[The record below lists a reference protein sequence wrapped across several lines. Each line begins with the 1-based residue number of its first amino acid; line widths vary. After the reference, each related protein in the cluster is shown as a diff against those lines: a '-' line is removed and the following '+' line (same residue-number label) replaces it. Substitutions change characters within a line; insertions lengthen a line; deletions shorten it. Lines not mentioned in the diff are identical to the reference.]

1 MIDLSTII
9 KRDNIITASPEDSL
23 TQALA
28 RLSTSHD
35 AAFVFD
41 EKKKYL
47 GVINPYYALIRSSHP
62 GNAKALHCLHH
73 PPKIYIDYPLP
84 KVANLLIE
92 SKIHYLPV
100 FDRKEKFLGIVSA
113 RQLLK
118 TLKNLPIFKKTIKEA
133 LRWRRRPL
141 TVVYEDET
149 VAQAINLF
157 KSTKLSK
164 LVVINRD
171 MKLKGILSYYDL
183 IAFMLEGKKPN
194 GGRREIVGNK
204 VHLFNQRVRNYM
216 KTYVLSLKQDNLV
229 ADAFRL
235 IIDKKIG
242 SVVVV
247 DSERHPIG
255 IVTTRDL
262 LRLFIESERR
272 PIWQLFLNKV
282 R

>member
-1 MIDLSTII
+1 MIDLATIV
-9 KRDNIITASPEDSL
+9 KKDNIITASPDVSL

-41 EKKKYL
+41 EKNKYL
-47 GVINPYYALIRSSHP
+47 GVVNPYYALIRSSHP
-62 GNAKALHCLHH
+62 GNAKAVHCLHH
-73 PPKIYIDYPLP
+73 PPKIYVDYSLP
-84 KVANLLIE
+84 KVASLLIE

-100 FDRKEKFLGIVSA
+100 FDRKEKFLGIISA
-113 RQLLK
+113 RRI
-118 TLKNLPIFKKTIKEA
+118 LKNLSNLAVFKKPIKEA
-133 LRWRRRPL
+133 LQFRKRPL
-141 TVVYEDET
+141 TVVYDDET

-216 KTYVLSLKQDNLV
+216 KTYVLSLRNDNLV

-247 DSERHPIG
+247 DEERHPIG

-262 LRLFIESERR
+262 LRLLIESERQ
-272 PIWQLFLNKV
+272 PIWHLFLNKV

>member
-1 MIDLSTII
+1 M
-9 KRDNIITASPEDSL
+9 
-23 TQALA
+23 
-28 RLSTSHD
+28 
-35 AAFVFD
+35 
-41 EKKKYL
+41 
-47 GVINPYYALIRSSHP
+47 
-62 GNAKALHCLHH
+62 
-73 PPKIYIDYPLP
+73 
-84 KVANLLIE
+84 
-92 SKIHYLPV
+92 
-100 FDRKEKFLGIVSA
+100 
-113 RQLLK
+113 
-118 TLKNLPIFKKTIKEA
+118 
-133 LRWRRRPL
+133 
-141 TVVYEDET
+141 TVVYDDET

-216 KTYVLSLKQDNLV
+216 KTYVLSLRNDNLV

-247 DSERHPIG
+247 DEERHPIG

-262 LRLFIESERR
+262 LRLFIESERQ
-272 PIWQLFLNKV
+272 PIWHLFLNKV

>member
-9 KRDNIITASPEDSL
+9 KKDNIITASPDDSL

-84 KVANLLIE
+84 KVASLLIE

-100 FDRKEKFLGIVSA
+100 FDRKDNFLGIISA
-113 RQLLK
+113 RRILR
-118 TLKNLPIFKKTIKEA
+118 NLSNLAVFKKPIKEA

-216 KTYVLSLKQDNLV
+216 KIYVLSLKQDNLV
-229 ADAFRL
+229 SDAFRL

-242 SVVVV
+242 SVVIV
-247 DSERHPIG
+247 DAERHPTG

-262 LRLFIESERR
+262 LRLYIESERK

>member
-1 MIDLSTII
+1 MIDLATIV
-9 KRDNIITASPEDSL
+9 KKDNIIAASPDVSL

-41 EKKKYL
+41 EKNKYL
-47 GVINPYYALIRSSHP
+47 GVVNPYYALIRSSHP
-62 GNAKALHCLHH
+62 GNAKAVHCLHH
-73 PPKIYIDYPLP
+73 PPKIYVDYSLP
-84 KVANLLIE
+84 KVASLLIE

-100 FDRKEKFLGIVSA
+100 FDRKEKFLGIISA
-113 RQLLK
+113 RRI
-118 TLKNLPIFKKTIKEA
+118 LKNLSNLAVFKKPIKEA
-133 LRWRRRPL
+133 LQFRKRPL
-141 TVVYEDET
+141 TVVYDDET

-216 KTYVLSLKQDNLV
+216 KTYVLSLRNDNLV

-247 DSERHPIG
+247 DEERHPIG

-262 LRLFIESERR
+262 LRLLIESERQ
-272 PIWQLFLNKV
+272 PIWHLFLNKV

>member
-1 MIDLSTII
+1 MIDLATIV
-9 KRDNIITASPEDSL
+9 KKDNIITASPDVSL

-35 AAFVFD
+35 AAFIFD
-41 EKKKYL
+41 EKNKYL
-47 GVINPYYALIRSSHP
+47 GVVNPYYALIRSSHP
-62 GNAKALHCLHH
+62 GNAKAVHCLHH
-73 PPKIYIDYPLP
+73 PPKIYVDYSLP
-84 KVANLLIE
+84 KVASLLIE

-100 FDRKEKFLGIVSA
+100 FDRKEKFLGIISA
-113 RQLLK
+113 RRI
-118 TLKNLPIFKKTIKEA
+118 LKNLSNLAVFKKPIKEA
-133 LRWRRRPL
+133 LQFRKRPL
-141 TVVYEDET
+141 TVVYDDET

-216 KTYVLSLKQDNLV
+216 KTYVLSLRNDNLV

-247 DSERHPIG
+247 DEERHPIG

-262 LRLFIESERR
+262 LRLFIESERQ
-272 PIWQLFLNKV
+272 PIWHLFLNKV

>member
-1 MIDLSTII
+1 MIDLATIV
-9 KRDNIITASPEDSL
+9 KKDNIITVSPDVSL

-35 AAFVFD
+35 AAFIFD
-41 EKKKYL
+41 EKNKYL
-47 GVINPYYALIRSSHP
+47 GVVNPYYALIRSSHP
-62 GNAKALHCLHH
+62 GNAKAVHCLHH
-73 PPKIYIDYPLP
+73 PPKIYVDYSLP
-84 KVANLLIE
+84 KVASLLIE

-100 FDRKEKFLGIVSA
+100 FDRKEKFLGIISA
-113 RQLLK
+113 RRI
-118 TLKNLPIFKKTIKEA
+118 LKNLSNLAVFKKPIKEA
-133 LRWRRRPL
+133 LQFRKRPL
-141 TVVYEDET
+141 TVVYDDET

-216 KTYVLSLKQDNLV
+216 KTYVLSLRNDNLV

-247 DSERHPIG
+247 DEERHPIG

-262 LRLFIESERR
+262 LRLFIESERQ
-272 PIWQLFLNKV
+272 PIWHLFLNKV

>member
-1 MIDLSTII
+1 MIDLATII
-9 KRDNIITASPEDSL
+9 KKNNIITVNPVVTLKE
-23 TQALA
+23 ALA

-41 EKKKYL
+41 ENNKYL
-47 GVINPYYALIRSSHP
+47 GVVNPYYALIRSSHP
-62 GNAKALHCLHH
+62 GNAKVAHCLHH

-100 FDRKEKFLGIVSA
+100 FDRKENFLGIVSA
-113 RQLLK
+113 RRILSKLSD
-118 TLKNLPIFKKTIKEA
+118 LPVFEKPIKEA
-133 LRWRRRPL
+133 LRLKRRPL
-141 TVVYEDET
+141 VVIYEDET

-157 KSTKLSK
+157 KTTRLSK
-164 LVVINRD
+164 LIVINRD

-183 IAFMLEGKKPN
+183 IAFMLKGKKPN
-194 GGRREIVGNK
+194 GGRKEIIGNK
-204 VHLFNQRVRNYM
+204 FHLFNQRVRNYM
-216 KTYVLSLKQDNLV
+216 KTYILSLKADNLV

-247 DSERHPIG
+247 DEERHPIG
-255 IVTTRDL
+255 IITTRDL
-262 LRLFIESERR
+262 LRLYIETERV
-272 PIWQLFLNKV
+272 PIWQVFLNKA

>member
-1 MIDLSTII
+1 MIDLTTII
-9 KRDNIITASPEDSL
+9 KKDNIITVSPDVTL
-23 TQALA
+23 TQALS

-41 EKKKYL
+41 DKKKYL

-62 GNAKALHCLHH
+62 GNAKAAHCLHH
-73 PPKIYIDYPLP
+73 PPKIYIDHPLP
-84 KVANLLIE
+84 KLANLLME

-100 FDRKEKFLGIVSA
+100 FDRKEIFLGIISA
-113 RQLLK
+113 RRILSKLSH
-118 TLKNLPIFKKTIKEA
+118 LEVFKKPIREA
-133 LRWRRRPL
+133 LRFKHRPL
-141 TVVYEDET
+141 TVIYEDET

-157 KSTKLSK
+157 KSTRLSK

-194 GGRREIVGNK
+194 GGRKEIVGNK
-204 VHLFNQRVRNYM
+204 VHLFNQRARNYM
-216 KTYVLSLKQDNLV
+216 KTYVLSLKQENLV
-229 ADAFRL
+229 SDAFRL

-242 SVVVV
+242 SVVIV
-247 DSERHPIG
+247 DSERHPVG

-262 LRLFIESERR
+262 LRLFIESERK

>member
-1 MIDLSTII
+1 MIDLATIV
-9 KRDNIITASPEDSL
+9 KKDNIITASPDVSL

-41 EKKKYL
+41 EKNKYL
-47 GVINPYYALIRSSHP
+47 GVVNPYYALIRSSHP
-62 GNAKALHCLHH
+62 GNAKAVHCLHH
-73 PPKIYIDYPLP
+73 PPKIYVDYSLP
-84 KVANLLIE
+84 KVASLLIE

-100 FDRKEKFLGIVSA
+100 FDRKEKFLGIISA
-113 RQLLK
+113 RRI
-118 TLKNLPIFKKTIKEA
+118 LKNLSNLAVFKKPIKEA
-133 LRWRRRPL
+133 LQFRKRPL
-141 TVVYEDET
+141 TVVYDDET

-216 KTYVLSLKQDNLV
+216 KTYVLSLRNDNLV

-247 DSERHPIG
+247 DEERHPIG

-262 LRLFIESERR
+262 LRLFIESERK
-272 PIWQLFLNKV
+272 PIWHLFLNKV

>member
-1 MIDLSTII
+1 MIDLATIV
-9 KRDNIITASPEDSL
+9 KKDNIITASPDVSL

-41 EKKKYL
+41 EKNKYL
-47 GVINPYYALIRSSHP
+47 GVVNPYYALIRSSHP
-62 GNAKALHCLHH
+62 GNAKAVHCLHH
-73 PPKIYIDYPLP
+73 PPKIYVDYSLP
-84 KVANLLIE
+84 KVASLLIE

-100 FDRKEKFLGIVSA
+100 FDRKEKFLGIISA
-113 RQLLK
+113 RRI
-118 TLKNLPIFKKTIKEA
+118 LKNLSNLAVFKKPIKEA
-133 LRWRRRPL
+133 LRFRKRPL
-141 TVVYEDET
+141 TVVYDDET

-216 KTYVLSLKQDNLV
+216 KTYVLSLRNDNLV

-247 DSERHPIG
+247 DEERHPIG

-262 LRLFIESERR
+262 LRLFIESERQ
-272 PIWQLFLNKV
+272 PIWHLFLNKV